1 MMDIILVMLIYIAHG
16 MSNYIDQ
23 LKYDQSM
30 DPQDI

>member
-1 MMDIILVMLIYIAHG
+1 MDIILVMLIYIVI
-16 MSNYIDQ
+16 NYIDQ